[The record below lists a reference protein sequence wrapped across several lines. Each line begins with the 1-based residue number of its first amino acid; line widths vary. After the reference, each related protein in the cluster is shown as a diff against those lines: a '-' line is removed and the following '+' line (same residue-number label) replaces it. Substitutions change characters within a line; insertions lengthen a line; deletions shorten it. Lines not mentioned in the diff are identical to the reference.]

1 LKAVPADSAPG
12 PEGDSEVPA
21 GEKGTLDAVVR
32 NWGRQLLRVEGK
44 SPHTASAY
52 VSDVRLFLKWAE
64 GSTRIGPGLAAWSR
78 PALRAYMSH
87 LTTSRF
93 SPRSVIRKVAALR
106 SFGRYMVRRGLIPSD
121 PAALLTLPRA
131 SRPLPRFVPEP
142 ELQGLLDGPWA
153 DDPRSRRD
161 RAIIELFYAT
171 GIRLSELVGLDRE
184 DVDISEG
191 TARVMGKGR
200 KERIVCFGPPA
211 KNALV
216 AYLTDLP
223 AGEAR
228 RALFTGSK
236 GRRLSPRTVE
246 RRVHFHLSRLA
257 RAGGTSPHVL
267 RHSFATH
274 LLDHGAEIR
283 CIQEL
288 LGHSRLATTQV
299 YTHVS
304 IEALREAV
312 DRFHPRAKR

>member
-1 LKAVPADSAPG
+1 MRKAAESTPSEPSGPLASA
-12 PEGDSEVPA
+12 
-21 GEKGTLDAVVR
+21 LR
-32 NWGRQLLRVEGK
+32 NWSEKQLLKVEGK
-44 SPHTASAY
+44 SPNTSSAY
-52 VSDVRLFLKWAE
+52 ASDVRLYLLWAQKSKTL
-64 GSTRIGPGLAAWSR
+64 GGGDLDAWQR
-78 PALRAYMSH
+78 PVLRAYMSH

-93 SPRSVIRKVAALR
+93 SARSIIRKVAALR
-106 SFGRYMVRRGLIPSD
+106 SFGRYLVRRGVIASD
-121 PAALLTLPRA
+121 PASLLTLPRA
-131 SRPLPRFVPEP
+131 SRPLPRFIPEA
-142 ELQGLLDGPWA
+142 ELQGLLDGPWPE
-153 DDPRSRRD
+153 DDRSRRD

-184 DVDISEG
+184 DVDLGEM

-211 KNALV
+211 QRALRSH
-216 AYLTDLP
+216 LETCGPRGDGRP
-223 AGEAR
+223 
-228 RALFTGSK
+228 LFTGPT
-236 GRRLSPRTVE
+236 GRRLSPRTVQ
-246 RRVHFHLSRLA
+246 RRVHLHLSRLA

-274 LLDHGAEIR
+274 LLDRGAEIR

-312 DRFHPRAKR
+312 DRFHPRGHR